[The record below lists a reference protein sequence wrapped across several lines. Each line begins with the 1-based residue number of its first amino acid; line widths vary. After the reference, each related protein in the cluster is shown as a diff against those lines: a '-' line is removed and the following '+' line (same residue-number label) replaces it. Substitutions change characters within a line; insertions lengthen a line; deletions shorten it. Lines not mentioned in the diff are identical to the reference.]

1 MKRIAD
7 WDEFPDGPYVNTEYK
22 CVCGWA
28 DIESDDYRL
37 RINNSIRPKVKGE
50 NKDV

>member
-1 MKRIAD
+1 MKIIGD

-22 CVCGWA
+22 CVCGWT

-37 RINNSIRPKVKGE
+37 RINPSLCPSIKEEK
-50 NKDV
+50 K